1 MNHDRLVEYF
11 ACEVCGKP
19 QELSPDDCHST
30 IGRNNPLCN
39 EHDCCRIKE
48 KSEEQLKYALS
59 PIHQNIF
66 LKACPGSG
74 KTEVV
79 GLKSAYEIQKWDRK
93 VGGIA
98 ILTFTNNAADVIKDR
113 VSQFV
118 GKERTAYPHY
128 IGTFD
133 SWLHGYIAQPFA
145 YLKVE
150 HKKEKD
156 DFSFQLVN
164 EDDDSGWLNAHKL
177 DTPYF
182 YFKKNSNVPTPT
194 SLYANMVRYN
204 YETEVWEIRSPNSKR
219 NEYLPDADYFD
230 SPAFSKFRSDKPWLT
245 LAYIQERFKS
255 KKDQFHKK
263 GFATYADIENICFEL
278 LREKSEL
285 IQRLGKRFPLI
296 IVDECQDLSWI
307 QLQILEKI
315 KDAGSALHFVGDLNQ
330 AIFEFRKVD
339 PSKVVSFVED
349 HKFEKLS
356 LKDNFRSCQAVVDI
370 CRQIVNDESEI
381 IGKCKQDLKQPC
393 IYVTYTKATM
403 STLPKWFEDFLKQ
416 NSLNIKQSAIVAR
429 NWNNVSLLRPSSNS
443 DISNY
448 QKRLAMAIYLWKTGN
463 VQAISDT
470 LKYMGHFFAEKYFD
484 KYSSNARQYYCPECV
499 SSSIQWR
506 LFLAEMLKRC
516 IQNEKLSNLEETW
529 SDWACSVRN
538 HFGEVARICQPT
550 IENSLTGALPSFSDL
565 DSFSALPR
573 AGSKPV
579 IESLSVHQ
587 SQNTNI
593 RITTI
598 HGVKGEDLEGI
609 MVVSAPSTQGTKDG
623 HWTQWLE
630 DPTSEAA
637 RLGYVASSR
646 PKHLLVWAIPK
657 EERDTDYGRLEKL
670 SRVL

>member
-1 MNHDRLVEYF
+1 MTHKELVEHF
-11 ACEVCGKP
+11 AREVCRKP
-19 QELSPDDCHST
+19 QGLSPDDCHSS
-30 IGRNNPLCN
+30 IGKNNPLCN

-48 KSEEQLKYALS
+48 KTEDQLEYALS
-59 PIHQNIF
+59 SIDKDIF

-79 GLKSAYEIQKWDRK
+79 GLKASYEIKRWHKR

-98 ILTFTNNAADVIKDR
+98 ILTFTNNAADVIR
-113 VSQFV
+113 NRISQFA
-118 GKERTAYPHY
+118 GIEKTRYPHF
-128 IGTFD
+128 IGTID
-133 SWLHGYIAQPFA
+133 SWIHAYIAQPFSHLYTGYIGKDGDHSIRIVDSSSSEGFLNNYKTRYSLSERGNVLA
-145 YLKVE
+145 NQYYLD
-150 HKKEKD
+150 KETDKYIF
-156 DFSFQLVN
+156 FSAK
-164 EDDDSGWLNAHKL
+164 EAL
-177 DTPYF
+177 DT
-182 YFKKNSNVPTPT
+182 
-194 SLYANMVRYN
+194 
-204 YETEVWEIRSPNSKR
+204 KR
-219 NEYLPDADYFD
+219 NSTILEDWRIEDLSQTKD
-230 SPAFSKFRSDKPWLT
+230 KFYE
-245 LAYIQERFKS
+245 A
-255 KKDQFHKK
+255 
-263 GFATYADIENICFEL
+263 GFATYQDIENLCFEL
-278 LREKSEL
+278 LRKEKDLVKKLS
-285 IQRLGKRFPLI
+285 QRFLLI
-296 IVDECQDLSWI
+296 IIDECQDLSWI
-307 QLQILEKI
+307 QLQILKTI
-315 KDAGSALHFVGDLNQ
+315 KDAGSVLHFVGDLNQ

-339 PSKVVSFVED
+339 PSKVVSFVDD

-356 LKDNFRSCQAVVDI
+356 LKDNFRSCQSVVDI
-370 CRQIVNDESEI
+370 CRQIVNDESKI
-381 IGKCKQDLKQPC
+381 IGKRKQDLKQSC

-403 STLPKWFEDFLKQ
+403 STLPKWFEDFLKR

-443 DISNY
+443 DINNY

-484 KYSSNARQYYCPECV
+484 EYSSNARQYYCPECV

-516 IQNEKLSNLEETW
+516 IQNEKLSNLEQTW

-565 DSFSALPR
+565 DSFSALR
-573 AGSKPV
+573 KAGSKPV

-598 HGVKGEDLEGI
+598 HGVKGEDLGAV
-609 MVVSAPSTQGTKDG
+609 MVVSAPSTRGTDDG
-623 HWTQWLE
+623 HWTQWVE

-637 RLGYVASSR
+637 RLAYVASSR
-646 PKHLLVWAIPK
+646 PKHLLVWAIP
-657 EERDTDYGRLEKL
+657 EEQGADYSKLENL
-670 SRVL
+670 GFAHLQSIRSSV